1 MSAKIRDNTRSWQPA
16 GGNAAGAAE
25 MALGCWTSA
34 CQARPIK
41 WTWPDSQAKTHWA
54 LVAFSSSVDILRHR
68 TCKSTR
74 KSTCRMLGCPRQSP
88 SSLGRRVAPAAACQ
102 PVLPSLSLMD
112 YSPFAQSREQMLVRA
127 GCCDECPVRQS
138 DTRSSASQSVSFVIF
153 KFQFHFQVTSGFC
166 KMQTWNADL
175 DADTDLV
182 LPCHACLCMSPIPV
196 DGTA

>member
-1 MSAKIRDNTRSWQPA
+1 
-16 GGNAAGAAE
+16 

-54 LVAFSSSVDILRHR
+54 LVAFSSSVHILRHR

-112 YSPFAQSREQMLVRA
+112 SPFAQSREQMLVRA

-138 DTRSSASQSVSFVIF
+138 DTRSSASQSLSFVILSF
-153 KFQFHFQVTSGFC
+153 SPTSRSPQDSARCRRGMRIWMRIRIWFC
-166 KMQTWNADL
+166 PATPAS
-175 DADTDLV
+175 A
-182 LPCHACLCMSPIPV
+182 
-196 DGTA
+196 